1 MNRKAT
7 TGHSGERRGGE
18 MNSANHVT
26 QRSPDASVLVVEDEV
41 LIRLP
46 IVDHL
51 RDCGWRVLE
60 ATTADE
66 AKALF
71 LSGAPIDI
79 VFSDVQMPGALD
91 GIGLAHW
98 IHDNHSEIKVLL
110 TSGVA
115 ATTGIAV
122 EVCEQ
127 KSIFRKPYDCEA
139 VASRIR
145 VLLT

>member
-1 MNRKAT
+1 MNPAKQIT
-7 TGHSGERRGGE
+7 TPLEG
-18 MNSANHVT
+18 AI
-26 QRSPDASVLVVEDEV
+26 VLVVEDEI
-41 LIRLP
+41 LIRHP

-60 ATTADE
+60 AATADE
-66 AKALF
+66 AKALV
-71 LSGAPIDI
+71 LSGAPIDV

-98 IHDNHSEIKVLL
+98 IHANHSEIKVLL

-115 ATTGIAV
+115 ATHAIPT
-122 EVCEQ
+122 EVCAQ

-145 VLLT
+145 VLLA

>member
-1 MNRKAT
+1 MAVVA
-7 TGHSGERRGGE
+7 GGE
-18 MNSANHVT
+18 MKQITTPSEG
-26 QRSPDASVLVVEDEV
+26 ASVLVVEDEV
-41 LIRLP
+41 LIRRP

-60 ATTADE
+60 AATADE
-66 AKALF
+66 AKALL
-71 LSGAPIDI
+71 LSGATIDV

-91 GIGLAHW
+91 GIGFARW
-98 IHDNHSEIKVLL
+98 IHDHHSEIKVLL

-115 ATTGIAV
+115 ATTGIPI
-122 EVCEQ
+122 EVCAQ

-145 VLLT
+145 VLLA